1 MQRFPRLLL
10 AESNT
15 LLPPVMAFASTVVS
29 SARTQRVLVP
39 PPSIPR

>member
-1 MQRFPRLLL
+1 M
-10 AESNT
+10 
-15 LLPPVMAFASTVVS
+15 LLPPVIDLASTVVS